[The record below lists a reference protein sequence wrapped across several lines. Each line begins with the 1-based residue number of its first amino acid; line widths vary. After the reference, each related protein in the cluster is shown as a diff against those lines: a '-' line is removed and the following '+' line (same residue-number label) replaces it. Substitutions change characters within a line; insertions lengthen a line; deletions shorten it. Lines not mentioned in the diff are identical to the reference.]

1 MKDRAAGRRREDL
14 LLEDFENNLDRLLKR
29 MRCLECENDRLVR
42 DLQRIL
48 MFLSEE
54 RIKYLN
60 KEDGDYI
67 LEIVKSSLEE
77 CSNPSQK

>member
-77 CSNPSQK
+77 CSNPS